1 MATLVVPGVRVEAR
15 FDVVPP
21 PPSPSGIL
29 GLVGIVDRR
38 PAGLIGL
45 TSAGEIASLLGPGT
59 LSSMPELADA
69 LRNGASEVVVSAVDD
84 GAAGTGR
91 LRLRDRDG
99 EEVVELRARAAGP
112 WADHV
117 DVQVDEVLSADGR
130 SVRAVD
136 LTVRVAG
143 VVAEVHRNLVL
154 DPRVPERDLF
164 QVINRDSTI
173 LVALDATLLDTEP
186 AAMPDGGGFATRSPA
201 KAQRVLTAG
210 GTASLRLTAKNAGD
224 RGNQIS
230 AQVSPGRSA
239 AILLDTSTPPAP
251 SVRVTAREVGGAA
264 ITVTVAAG
272 ATSGIV
278 TVTVRRGTQDEVFSN
293 LASAGAVVAALG
305 ASEFVRAE
313 AISGGGLPAAAT
325 KELAATRTVVLRVAG
340 ADDVVV
346 EDRLT
351 VDEVRAGLAGNA
363 FVDAEAVAPTTAPL
377 DAAPA
382 NSGFLT
388 NGRGREPVVRL
399 ADTTGRDVAEIGAA
413 PEVDPAGWT
422 LQLTATSNGF
432 RLLLKDAAGT
442 VLEQHDGLTT
452 NPDSDRYLVAV
463 LIAEST
469 RIRAFDLYTRSG
481 VTELPA
487 TTAGRQPLS
496 RSAPPTTTAY
506 LAAIDALAAD
516 ERIDLLAA
524 SVQVFDNDALDVR
537 QVDGALRAFAEAAA
551 DRGAPAI
558 AFGSVGPEEDQAGE
572 VLDHANAVRSPRFV
586 LCAPHG
592 THAAVAGLV
601 GRLAVFRSPTF
612 KGVPLLRAV
621 PGHFRESELRRLV
634 DPVSGNVLVVQ
645 QHPTRGVIVV
655 KGIATSGQQLNV
667 TRTADQA
674 VREIKRIAEGFIGEL
689 NDEANRIALGQQV
702 TSFLLRL
709 ERDGAIV
716 PSADGADPAFQSR
729 VFATPLDFAQGIVRI
744 DLAIRPVRAVDFV
757 FATLRV
763 KAL

>member
-29 GLVGIVDRR
+29 GLVGVVDRR

-45 TSAGEIASLLGPGT
+45 TSTAEIASLLGPGT

-84 GAAGTGR
+84 GAAGTGS
-91 LRLRDRDG
+91 LRLKDRDG
-99 EEVVELRARAAGP
+99 EDVVELRARAAGP
-112 WADHV
+112 WADQV
-117 DVQVDEVLSADGR
+117 DVQVDEVRSADGR

-136 LTVRVAG
+136 VTVRVAG
-143 VVAEVHRNLVL
+143 VLAEVHRNLIL
-154 DPRVPERDLF
+154 DPRQPDRDLF

-173 LVALDATLLDTEP
+173 LVALDAELLDSEPTEVGDEG
-186 AAMPDGGGFATRSPA
+186 AFATRSPA
-201 KAQRVLTAG
+201 RAQRVLAAG
-210 GTASLRLTAKNAGD
+210 GTPVLRLTAKNAGE

-230 AQVSPGRSA
+230 AEVLPGRRA
-239 AILLDTSTPPAP
+239 AVLLDAAATPAP
-251 SVRVTAREVGGAA
+251 SVRVTARETGSTA

-272 ATSGIV
+272 SEPNTV
-278 TVTVRRGTQDEVFSN
+278 TVTVVRGTQDEVFRNRDSV
-293 LASAGAVVAALG
+293 GAVVSALDG
-305 ASEFVRAE
+305 SQLVRAE
-313 AISGGGLPAAAT
+313 ALGGGLPAAAT
-325 KELAATRTVVLRVAG
+325 KELTPTSTVVLRVAG
-340 ADDVVV
+340 ADDVLV

-363 FVDAEAVAPTTAPL
+363 FVDAETVAPTTALL
-377 DAAPA
+377 DATKD
-382 NSGFLT
+382 NSGFLAG
-388 NGRGREPVVRL
+388 GRGREPVVRL
-399 ADTTGRDVAEIGAA
+399 IAAPSKEVAEIGAA
-413 PEVDPAGWT
+413 PEVDPTGWK
-422 LQLTATSNGF
+422 LRLTSTSSGF
-432 RLLLKDAAGT
+432 LLLLNDAAGAL
-442 VLEQHDGLTT
+442 LEEHDGLTT
-452 NPDSDRYLVAV
+452 DPDSGRYLVAV
-463 LIAEST
+463 LAAESA
-469 RIRAFDLYTRSG
+469 RIRAFDLYTRRG

-487 TTAGRQPLS
+487 ATPGRVPLAK
-496 RSAPPTTTAY
+496 SAPPPTSAY
-506 LAAIDALAAD
+506 LAAVDALAAD

-524 SVQVFDNDALDVR
+524 SVQVFDDPALDVR
-537 QVDGALRAFAEAAA
+537 QVHGALRAFAEATA

-558 AFGSVGPEEDQAGE
+558 AFGSVSPKDDQVAE
-572 VLDHANAVRSPRFV
+572 ILDQANAVRSPRFV

-612 KGVPLLRAV
+612 KGVPLLRTA

-655 KGIATSGQQLNV
+655 KGIATSGQQINV

-689 NDEANRIALGQQV
+689 NDEANRVALAQQV
-702 TSFLLRL
+702 TSFLLGL

-716 PSADGADPAFQSR
+716 PSADGVDPAFQSR